1 MQELQWR
8 PQSLG
13 ASSKT
18 ESAKDVVFSFYEG
31 KLYRIVVDYDRYG
44 TEGLTAADFVDAIS
58 AIYGPPA
65 KPADPVNVASGSY
78 GDRETTLA
86 QWQDSQNRFDLIRS
100 SYGPTFKL
108 VGVVKTLEV
117 SAQAANLEA
126 RRLDDQE
133 APQRDAAR
141 LASDEAAA
149 KAKLEAAR
157 LVTSRISGR
166 ETESRRAPGGRK
178 RYSNMTSK
186 IVGPTFR
193 EGDEVVLAQGSH
205 QGTLGVFL
213 RLREDVNWADITERN
228 GDVRSHPV
236 IWLAHCE
243 SATPVAASNLL

>member
-1 MQELQWR
+1 MPSSIELLEAPPAWVLPTTKVVKWFGIAGLLVAAGLCSHLKAATPGDLSQYHGFQFGTNLLTVAKQTGADVSQATVIHRRPALMQELQWR

-18 ESAKDVVFSFYEG
+18 GSAKDVVFSFYEG

-44 TEGLTAADFVDAIS
+44 TEGLTADDFVDAIS

-157 LVTSRISGR
+157 LVNK
-166 ETESRRAPGGRK
+166 P
-178 RYSNMTSK
+178 N
-186 IVGPTFR
+186 FR
-193 EGDEVVLAQGSH
+193 
-205 QGTLGVFL
+205 
-213 RLREDVNWADITERN
+213 
-228 GDVRSHPV
+228 P
-236 IWLAHCE
+236 
-243 SATPVAASNLL
+243 